1 MPFDVTSAGPR
12 RVNGMRN
19 FRQALAS
26 PHSVLVHDSAW
37 PRTTESLVL
46 DRPGSALVRCPV
58 RRNGPGEQIFW
69 SIGSMKNTLRFL
81 AIAALAVIVQGCAL
95 SLRNPD
101 IADLQRHP
109 GRYTDRTVSVSGVVT
124 SSWGVPLVPFRF
136 YKVDDGTG
144 EVTVLSQSSRM
155 PGKGERVRVKG
166 KVQDVAVLGGRAV
179 GLHIREDSL
188 HVKR

>member
-1 MPFDVTSAGPR
+1 MK
-12 RVNGMRN
+12 
-19 FRQALAS
+19 
-26 PHSVLVHDSAW
+26 
-37 PRTTESLVL
+37 TTLSRLL
-46 DRPGSALVRCPV
+46 
-58 RRNGPGEQIFW
+58 
-69 SIGSMKNTLRFL
+69 T
-81 AIAALAVIVQGCAL
+81 IAALAVIVQGCAL
-95 SLRNPD
+95 SLRSPD

-144 EVTVLSQSSRM
+144 QVTVLSQSTRM
-155 PGKGERVRVKG
+155 PATGERVRVKG